1 MLERKTG
8 FGPEEEAS
16 PVNWASVFQEAS
28 NLLPPDDYG
37 PPQPPQPNQ
46 PPSVIAHP
54 QSRPGPLPPSECFI
68 KTRTGIIATPR
79 GTVTTVTAMGTSQEE
94 NLNDS
99 TPDKSRYKKILR
111 SYLCC
116 CNDNK
121 SK

>member
-1 MLERKTG
+1 MQPVDGATCNLDRGSESG
-8 FGPEEEAS
+8 

-46 PPSVIAHP
+46 PPSVISHQ
-54 QSRPGPLPPSECFI
+54 QSRPEPLPPSECFI
-68 KTRTGIIATPR
+68 KTRS
-79 GTVTTVTAMGTSQEE
+79 GTSQEE

-116 CNDNK
+116 CNKK
-121 SK
+121 S